1 MKRANRKKL
10 VCSKLIRGKVIDA
23 FTVIVLSE
31 IADDAKKNYESQ
43 GYIVTV
49 I

>member
-1 MKRANRKKL
+1 MKAENRKKL
-10 VCSKLIRGKVIDA
+10 VCSKLIRGKIIDA
-23 FTVIVLSE
+23 FTVIVLSD

-43 GYIVTV
+43 GYFVKV